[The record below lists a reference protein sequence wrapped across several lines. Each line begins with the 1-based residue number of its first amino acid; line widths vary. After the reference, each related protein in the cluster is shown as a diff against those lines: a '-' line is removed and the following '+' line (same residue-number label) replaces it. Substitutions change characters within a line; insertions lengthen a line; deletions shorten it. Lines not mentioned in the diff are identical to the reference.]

1 MQVISHAQVGPDTK
15 HVAAV
20 GEHGDLLLFDISQ
33 LLQQHQVSN
42 A

>member
-1 MQVISHAQVGPDTK
+1 MQAISYAQVGLDDR

-20 GEHGDLLLFDISQ
+20 SEQGDLLLFDISQ
-33 LLQQHQVSN
+33 LLQQHQVN